1 MQSKSKC
8 LLGIKDGEDQFNHGE
23 KLAVANEGEAV
34 DWFSRNRILTTGLP
48 KVMLARRLAP

>member
-23 KLAVANEGEAV
+23 KLAVANECEPM
-34 DWFSRNRILTTGLP
+34 DWLFRF
-48 KVMLARRLAP
+48 VF